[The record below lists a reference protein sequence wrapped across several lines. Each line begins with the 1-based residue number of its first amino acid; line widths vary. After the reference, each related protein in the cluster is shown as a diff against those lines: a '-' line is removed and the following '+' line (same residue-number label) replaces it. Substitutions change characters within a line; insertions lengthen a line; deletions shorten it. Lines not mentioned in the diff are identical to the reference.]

1 MYRAALLVNW
11 SWSTSICDALWGG
24 LGAREKPFS
33 VRVLSLFNYFWFKH
47 HYEHSYQRRRLK
59 ILYNYDKSYTSIVYI
74 FHFVFIFHNVFIF
87 HFVYIFH
94 YVFLFHFPLHILTW
108 FQIPVTILISW
119 RSIFFLSFLIL
130 ALTSFLCKS
139 RTASQ
144 ISRIQRREQGPSGE
158 SHKPQARSKTP
169 DTPLTNPKNCR
180 GGGGGYFLGQGT
192 LEARVHTS
200 ISFWTERVQKK
211 NLTKIGMIFS

>member
-119 RSIFFLSFLIL
+119 RSIFFSFLPYTCPYVVSL
-130 ALTSFLCKS
+130 
-139 RTASQ
+139 Q
-144 ISRIQRREQGPSGE
+144 ITNCFSN
-158 SHKPQARSKTP
+158 
-169 DTPLTNPKNCR
+169 LTNSTPW
-180 GGGGGYFLGQGT
+180 
-192 LEARVHTS
+192 ARP
-200 ISFWTERVQKK
+200 IRRVPQ
-211 NLTKIGMIFS
+211 TPGAV